1 MKTQGLTGSNGLPV
15 RQKDSDIFI
24 GHSPMAPNAKQ
35 NMWNSTK
42 GCLMIFYFIPMAGG
56 GGGGGGGGGK
66 SEVPSLRSQC
76 GLTGTSLASFDL
88 KMIGT

>member
-56 GGGGGGGGGK
+56 GGK

>member
-56 GGGGGGGGGK
+56 GGGEGEGAILNAVAGFQK
-66 SEVPSLRSQC
+66 
-76 GLTGTSLASFDL
+76 GLFGMFFC
-88 KMIGT
+88 